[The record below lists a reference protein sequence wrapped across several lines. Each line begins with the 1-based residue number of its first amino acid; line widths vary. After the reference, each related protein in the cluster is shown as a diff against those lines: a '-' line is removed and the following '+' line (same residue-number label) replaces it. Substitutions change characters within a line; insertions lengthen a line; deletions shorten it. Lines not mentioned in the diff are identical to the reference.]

1 MNQDKATE
9 MNDRVT
15 LDTSFLV
22 NLILLGYLQ
31 HLCKV
36 FSEVVLSPEVWKE
49 SYQFH
54 SELNQ
59 LHCIRTIELTKKE
72 EIESNLLHNEFIK
85 QFPGKH
91 LGEIETLVLARSRGY
106 YLVISDNFAPWYIR
120 KSHEEYSN
128 VKIFRGTYFFG
139 RLIELEII
147 TIDSLE
153 KLKGTYAQKDITRMK
168 RRLK

>member
-1 MNQDKATE
+1 MEK
-9 MNDRVT
+9 
-15 LDTSFLV
+15 
-22 NLILLGYLQ
+22 NL
-31 HLCKV
+31 
-36 FSEVVLSPEVWKE
+36 
-49 SYQFH
+49 
-54 SELNQ
+54 
-59 LHCIRTIELTKKE
+59 
-72 EIESNLLHNEFIK
+72 
-85 QFPGKH
+85 GK
-91 LGEIETLVLARSRGY
+91 IETLVLARSRGY

-147 TIDSLE
+147 TIDYLE